1 MSPGEAC
8 SISYRRRCEPHIP
21 HRNRFP
27 EGENARPANKIHD
40 KAIRYG
46 GSLNMT
52 GSPRRCATRDR
63 LTFIDSVAAL
73 SLLAK
78 MVLLLL
84 MTLVVAAAEAAEP
97 GLTVFSQSA
106 GNLTIPASSLSFL
119 IALPFLPA
127 LLLSMSAFVRM
138 AVVFFLLRH
147 ALGSQYAPPNLVM
160 AGLALLLAYFVMY
173 PTLEKIRQD
182 AYLPYTQG
190 KMSAVQ
196 AGDKA
201 ALPLKSF
208 MVRQT
213 RADDLALFTPERKAS
228 NMKNPDAVPLRE
240 LAPAFLISELKTA
253 FQIAFMVILP
263 FLVIDLVVSSVLM
276 SLGMVMVPPQL
287 VSLPLKLLLF
297 VVADGWHLLAGS
309 LIGSF

>member
-1 MSPGEAC
+1 MWGWMRHAVQCDGQNLDEQS
-8 SISYRRRCEPHIP
+8 
-21 HRNRFP
+21 
-27 EGENARPANKIHD
+27 D
-40 KAIRYG
+40 KAIHHAWLRV
-46 GSLNMT
+46 S
-52 GSPRRCATRDR
+52 R
-63 LTFIDSVAAL
+63 LALVLVAGL
-73 SLLAK
+73 S
-78 MVLLLL
+78 
-84 MTLVVAAAEAAEP
+84 AASAFAAEP
-97 GLTVFSQSA
+97 GLTVFAQSA

-147 ALGSQYAPPNLVM
+147 ALGSQYAPPNLVL

-173 PTLEKIRQD
+173 PTVQKIQQE

-190 KMSAVQ
+190 KISATQ
-196 AGDKA
+196 AGDRA
-201 ALPLKSF
+201 ALPLKAF

-213 RADDLALFTPERKAS
+213 RAEDLALFTGDRKVS
-228 NMKNPDAVPLRE
+228 KVTDPNAVPLHE

-297 VVADGWHLLAGS
+297 VVADGWHLLTGS

>member
-1 MSPGEAC
+1 VTTLLRAC
-8 SISYRRRCEPHIP
+8 
-21 HRNRFP
+21 
-27 EGENARPANKIHD
+27 
-40 KAIRYG
+40 
-46 GSLNMT
+46 L
-52 GSPRRCATRDR
+52 
-63 LTFIDSVAAL
+63 AAL
-73 SLLAK
+73 LLVSTAH
-78 MVLLLL
+78 
-84 MTLVVAAAEAAEP
+84 AAEP
-97 GLTVFSQSA
+97 GLTIFSQSA

-127 LLLSMSAFVRM
+127 LVLSMSAFVRL

-160 AGLALLLAYFVMY
+160 AGLALLLTYFVMY
-173 PTLEKIRQD
+173 PTIEKIQQQ
-182 AYLPYTQG
+182 AYQPYTHGQLT
-190 KMSAVQ
+190 AEQ

-201 ALPLKSF
+201 AGPLKTF

-213 RADDLALFTPERKAS
+213 RADDLAMFMPDQKVS
-228 NMKNPDAVPLRE
+228 SSKNPDAIPLRA

-263 FLVIDLVVSSVLM
+263 FLVIDLVVASVLM